1 MIDLDKGDELPSA
14 DEYLNRVVGYRGGDP
29 QNGAMPGNGLD
40 RIIGY
45 NGQAPQYPLP
55 DDEAQQNRVSV
66 GQRIGGAIKPQAAPA
81 QTAEAPQ
88 VKPPFDPNLV
98 PESIRPRTM
107 PPPDQIARPPVGVNS
122 QRRLDL
128 MAEESKLNKPTD
140 PGTIDPSTGKAKYRM
155 GWGQR
160 LLGALSN
167 AATGFSGR
175 GGPSVYVGPG
185 ATNWKYD
192 REENLRGQ
200 RLAGVQSDLSE
211 QEKLEASQE
220 RSYSDAVKQSYDAAM
235 ADARRQLGLAA
246 EENAGTRAS
255 LADSQ
260 RQLNLARAGK
270 LDASPSEQRAA
281 DADKY
286 GLRGEARTDYIL
298 TGRLPK
304 EMMGNGRQPT
314 ELETWMTAFRRD
326 NGREPSADEIANRRS
341 RQSSK
346 ADQIEKDKDTALAR
360 AEQEAKTQ
368 LGKLDISAYTKDSSK
383 SPGETPSQWR
393 QRRQQEIY
401 ADLEKNK
408 GQIQQNY
415 ETRAA
420 ANANAGRRAPGS
432 VSAPQRIAP
441 PQKPTQ
447 PAPAGRVWVYDKK
460 TGTRGHIPA
469 SQLKSAT
476 SGTNAQY
483 GTW

>member
-1 MIDLDKGDELPSA
+1 MIDLDRGDDEL
-14 DEYLNRVVGYRGGDP
+14 DRVIGYR
-29 QNGAMPGNGLD
+29 
-40 RIIGY
+40 
-45 NGQAPQYPLP
+45 GQAPQYPLP
-55 DDEAQQNRVSV
+55 DDEDQQNRLSV
-66 GQRIGGAIKPQAAPA
+66 GQRIAGAIKPQVLPA
-81 QTAEAPQ
+81 QTDQAPQ

-107 PPPDQIARPPVGVNS
+107 PAPDQIARPPVGVNS

-128 MAEESKLNKPTD
+128 MAEESKLNKP
-140 PGTIDPSTGKAKYRM
+140 IDPTAVDPATGKAKYRM

-160 LLGALSN
+160 LLGTLSN

-211 QEKLEASQE
+211 QEKLESSQQK
-220 RSYSDAVKQSYDAAM
+220 SYEDALKAAYET
-235 ADARRQLGLAA
+235 QLGDKATALGKAV
-246 EENAGTRAS
+246 EENAATRAT
-255 LADSQ
+255 LATTQ
-260 RQLNLARAGK
+260 AELNRARTNR

-286 GLRGEARTDYIL
+286 GLTGEARTDYIL
-298 TGRLPK
+298 TGKLPK
-304 EMMGNGRQPT
+304 EMMGASRQPT

-326 NGREPSADEIANRRS
+326 NGRAPTADEIATRRS
-341 RQSSK
+341 NRASLS
-346 ADQIEKDKDTALAR
+346 DRIEKDKDTALQR
-360 AEQEAKTQ
+360 AEAK
-368 LGKLDISAYTKDSSK
+368 ATKRLKDLSDPK
-383 SPGETPSQWR
+383 NVYDPTDPRPIQVRKQG
-393 QRRQQEIY
+393 IY
-401 ADLEKNK
+401 DDLEKEK
-408 GQIQQNY
+408 QQIQKDY
-415 ETRAA
+415 ETRAG
-420 ANANAGRRAPGS
+420 ANASAGRPAPGS
-432 VSAPQRIAP
+432 VSAPQRIAA

-460 TGTRGHIPA
+460 TGKRGTIPA

-483 GTW
+483 GSW

>member
-1 MIDLDKGDELPSA
+1 MINLDTGDDLD
-14 DEYLNRVVGYRGGDP
+14 RVVSYRGGIP
-29 QNGAMPGNGLD
+29 QYGAMPGNGVD

-55 DDEAQQNRVSV
+55 DDEEQQKRLTV
-66 GQRIGGAIKPQAAPA
+66 GQRIGGAVPDVTPPPKEQP
-81 QTAEAPQ
+81 PQ
-88 VKPPFDPNLV
+88 VRPPFDPNLV

-107 PPPDQIARPPVGVNS
+107 PAPDQIARPPVGVNS

-140 PGTIDPSTGKAKYRM
+140 PGAIDPNTGKPKYRM

-160 LLGALSN
+160 LIGTLAN

-175 GGPSVYVGPG
+175 GGPLVYVGPG

-211 QEKLEASQE
+211 QEKLETSQE
-220 RSYSDAVKQSYDAAM
+220 RSYSDTVKGSYDAAM

-260 RQLNLARAGK
+260 RQLNLARANK
-270 LDASPSEQRAA
+270 A
-281 DADKY
+281 DADPSDHRLTLADEY
-286 GLRGEARTDYIL
+286 GLKGQARTDYIL

-304 EMMGNGRQPT
+304 EMMGAGRQPT

-326 NGREPSADEIANRRS
+326 NGRQPTADEIANRRS
-341 RQSSK
+341 NRASL
-346 ADQIEKDKDTALAR
+346 ADRIERDKDTALQR
-360 AEQEAKTQ
+360 AEDKAAKRIGYLSDPLHTFDPTDPRPLKVRKQ
-368 LGKLDISAYTKDSSK
+368 G
-383 SPGETPSQWR
+383 
-393 QRRQQEIY
+393 IY
-401 ADLEKNK
+401 DDLEREKQ
-408 GQIQQNY
+408 QIQKEY

-420 ANANAGRRAPGS
+420 ANASAGRPPQRNAASKIDPNNLPGRVLVDGRLRTVVGYNS
-432 VSAPQRIAP
+432 RTGKLIVAPQG
-441 PQKPTQ
+441 Q
-447 PAPAGRVWVYDKK
+447 
-460 TGTRGHIPA
+460 
-469 SQLKSAT
+469 
-476 SGTNAQY
+476 
-483 GTW
+483 